1 MSDRFLATVALVVWC
16 VAALVAVLFGLPLLL
31 TLLGVHVD
39 AGLIVS
45 VVTAGIALAA
55 ALIAYQSVS
64 RQIKAN
70 ADIVAAQIAADRS
83 ERRRAERIDVVDD
96 ALTLV
101 DRLAQEA
108 LNYEYWSGRQ
118 NSPLQR
124 GTGAIGKTGVLR
136 SGDSANTPKAG
147 APGPV
152 GSIRSCRGGM
162 GTDPLSNR
170 AVPGGAVQRG
180 TRRRFDCQAANGTRE
195 GFAQS
200 RVERGVIG
208 ERVRLA
214 GADES

>member
-31 TLLGVHVD
+31 TLLVVHVD

-118 NSPLQR
+118 NSPYNEEREQSARRAFFDLETLPIRQKLELLGLSEASEAVEAVWEQTRLVIEPFPEAPFNEERAAASTARQR
-124 GTGAIGKTGVLR
+124 MEHA
-136 SGDSANTPKAG
+136 KALLK
-147 APGPV
+147 AA
-152 GSIRSCRGGM
+152 
-162 GTDPLSNR
+162 LSE
-170 AVPGGAVQRG
+170 A
-180 TRRRFDCQAANGTRE
+180 
-195 GFAQS
+195 
-200 RVERGVIG
+200 
-208 ERVRLA
+208 
-214 GADES
+214 